1 MSDDTYTGLI
11 TEYDI
16 IDGLFVAKSTQDV
29 EAVIEQNK
37 IERLSGENDGR
48 KQQMRKVASI
58 PLVVVEQLRN
68 RSMKDGGPI
77 DLNLLGIDPDHTV
90 RFDRWLNDRDNQA
103 FRTNNARQ

>member
-1 MSDDTYTGLI
+1 MAQGII

-16 IDGLFVAKSTQDV
+16 VDGLFVAKHSQDV
-29 EAVIEQNK
+29 NKIIDQNK
-37 IERLSGENDGR
+37 EERNSGVHDSSKSN
-48 KQQMRKVASI
+48 MRKVASI

-77 DLNLLGIDPDHTV
+77 DLNLLGIDVEHTV
-90 RFDRWLNDRDNQA
+90 RFNRWLNDRENEA

>member
-1 MSDDTYTGLI
+1 MSSGII

-16 IDGLFVAKSTQDV
+16 VDGLFVAKHTQDV
-29 EAVIEQNK
+29 DSIIDKNK
-37 IERLSGENDGR
+37 AERLSGQNDGR
-48 KQQMRKVASI
+48 HQNMRKVASI

-77 DLNLLGIDPDHTV
+77 DLNLLGIDVEHTM
-90 RFDRWLNDRDNQA
+90 RFNRWLNDRDNQA

>member
-1 MSDDTYTGLI
+1 MNSTGII

-16 IDGLFVAKSTQDV
+16 VDGLFVAKSTQDV

-37 IERLSGENDGR
+37 AERLSGDNDR
-48 KQQMRKVASI
+48 RNTNMRKVASI
-58 PLVVVEQLRN
+58 PLIVVQQLRN

-77 DLNLLGIDPDHTV
+77 DLNLLGIDVEHTV
-90 RFDRWLNDRDNQA
+90 RFNRWLNDRDNEA